1 MLTSLVT
8 ALIYSGSSIQANG
21 KDIHCDSSRGSSS
34 HSRNAHNSNSNA
46 TQRRPTQR
54 NRKPFADLTLEERR
68 QEFPQRLADALS
80 AILFVAAETSIEN
93 RLRILQEIT
102 KKRNWKRHR
111 LTSSFTHGSN
121 NNVDDSENDNDANS
135 DDDSDDDVVGKD
147 AMKDREKTLKR
158 VMETRAKL
166 CPVCKW
172 EEQKTN
178 SNANASTSASGETIP
193 LLDRDDVRL

>member
-21 KDIHCDSSRGSSS
+21 KHIHCDSSRGSTS
-34 HSRNAHNSNSNA
+34 HSYSRNAHNSNSNA

-93 RLRILQEIT
+93 RLRILQDIT

-121 NNVDDSENDNDANS
+121 SNGDDSENDNDVDS

-147 AMKDREKTLKR
+147 VEMAMKDREKNIKACHGNT
-158 VMETRAKL
+158 
-166 CPVCKW
+166 
-172 EEQKTN
+172 
-178 SNANASTSASGETIP
+178 GETMP
-193 LLDRDDVRL
+193 RMQMGRTKDQ